1 MTNTP
6 FDLPRQL
13 ELEQLIAAEAHDL
26 RSPYNLI
33 IGFSKMLQ
41 SGPNPSYPTELQH
54 EDAEAIYRAG
64 QRALLLMNSLIDI
77 ARLNRREKEASSAE
91 VEIKSLMEQSLAFW
105 KKFNLTSQLQTEY
118 QINAPASHL
127 TVDEVLLRQTVCSF
141 MMVVAQHIDPQAQ
154 ITVTVDDE
162 PAWLVFTVAGAGQK
176 AQPFSRLDLQMQG
189 FLGRALVELQ
199 QGEIRLAAETDDGA
213 VISFALP
220 K

>member
-118 QINAPASHL
+118 QINAAASHL

>member
-13 ELEQLIAAEAHDL
+13 ELEQLIAEEAHDL

-41 SGPNPSYPTELQH
+41 SEPNSNYPPELQRD
-54 EDAEAIYRAG
+54 DAAAIYRAG

-91 VEIKSLMEQSLAFW
+91 VEIKSLVEQSLAFW

-118 QINAPASHL
+118 QINLTATHL
-127 TVDEVLLRQTVCSF
+127 NADEVLLRQTLCSF
-141 MMVVAQHIDPQAQ
+141 IMVVAQYVDPQAKVTL
-154 ITVTVDDE
+154 TVEEEPDWLIFKVD
-162 PAWLVFTVAGAGQK
+162 AMGKKV
-176 AQPFSRLDLQMQG
+176 QPFSLLDLHMQG
-189 FLGRALVELQ
+189 YLGRALVELQ
-199 QGEIRLAAETDDGA
+199 QGELRLTAETADGA
-213 VISFALP
+213 VISFAVP